1 VRKLRAIFHRL
12 DAILDQVEELR
23 SEWDQFDPSQ
33 DLEELLESWHAGDPR
48 GSATASRAR
57 ADAAAVLGVPVTA
70 TAEEIR
76 RAYRVQARACHP
88 DVPGGSAVAFQA
100 VTHARDLMLDG
111 AL

>member
-1 VRKLRAIFHRL
+1 MRKLRAIFHRL
-12 DAILDQVEELR
+12 DAILDQVDELR
-23 SEWDQFDPSQ
+23 NEWEAFDPSQ
-33 DLEELLESWHAGDPR
+33 DLEELLESWRAGDVQ
-48 GSATASRAR
+48 GSTTASRAR

-76 RAYRVQARACHP
+76 IAYRVQARACHP

-100 VTHARDLMLDG
+100 VTHARDLLLDG